1 VIEFWKIIH
10 KPNSI
15 EILLREGLFH
25 FGILNQ
31 NLEHSSNRLA
41 SKKELNLLSMS
52 VLLKMSFYITI
63 KYDTSMN
70 KKILIIIIIV
80 VVVALAIPFAIYT
93 ISPLFI
99 SNTVNE
105 PLPTTAAVASK
116 KAASQEYQ
124 KFVSMNEQDRINA
137 VKQMNQ
143 RQKNMVMIG
152 AAQINNT
159 MNDNVIIPPGV
170 INKQQQSNTTTT
182 TSAPTAIRTGSFIGA
197 GDGFHN
203 TEGLAKVIPLDGGNG
218 GRTTILRLENFKST
232 NGPNV
237 HLYLATDKAASNFI
251 DLGRLKA
258 NNGNQNY
265 NIPVGTDLNRYNI
278 ALIWCKDFSVLFGG
292 AQLRT

>member
-1 VIEFWKIIH
+1 
-10 KPNSI
+10 
-15 EILLREGLFH
+15 
-25 FGILNQ
+25 
-31 NLEHSSNRLA
+31 
-41 SKKELNLLSMS
+41 
-52 VLLKMSFYITI
+52 
-63 KYDTSMN
+63 MN
-70 KKILIIIIIV
+70 KKILIVVIIV
-80 VVVALAIPFAIYT
+80 VVAIAIPFAIYT

-105 PLPTTAAVASK
+105 PLPTTAAVTSK

-137 VKQMNQ
+137 AKQMNQ

-159 MNDNVIIPPGV
+159 MNENVVASQGI
-170 INKQQQSNTTTT
+170 INKQQQQLLSATNTTTVST
-182 TSAPTAIRTGSFIGA
+182 IRTGSFIGA

-203 TEGLAKVIPLDGGNG
+203 AEGLAKVIPSDGRG
-218 GRTTILRLENFKST
+218 GRTILRLEDFKST

-237 HLYLATDKAASNFI
+237 HLYLSTDKAASNFI

-265 NIPVGTDLNRYNI
+265 IIPYGTDLAKYNT
-278 ALIWCKDFSVLFGG
+278 ALIWCKDFSILFGS
-292 AQLRT
+292 AQLKT